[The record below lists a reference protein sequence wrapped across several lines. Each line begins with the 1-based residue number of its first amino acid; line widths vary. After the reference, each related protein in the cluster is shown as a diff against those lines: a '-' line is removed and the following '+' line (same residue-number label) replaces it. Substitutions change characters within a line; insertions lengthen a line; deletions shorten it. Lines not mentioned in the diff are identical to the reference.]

1 MDTQQFLNPCWSRA
15 LTWDYHSF
23 HLLFLMYKPFESQ
36 VKQMI
41 RRLTGVSPANDLLTE
56 KHNSIQKRLLFSA
69 NSNIAEI
76 LTGSPTRENCGD
88 VLVSEGQLC
97 GGCSFEVWYEN
108 SVSKGEED
116 HL

>member
-1 MDTQQFLNPCWSRA
+1 
-15 LTWDYHSF
+15 
-23 HLLFLMYKPFESQ
+23 
-36 VKQMI
+36 MI